1 MRYIIVP
8 VLAVLVIALALAA
21 GCTSAPAGSTAPGT
35 AQPAAGT
42 GSSALSQS
50 QAAVLAN
57 GTYAVNATIDT
68 ITVDRSNDGNHQV
81 NIYINAKN
89 AGTGPVQLQWY
100 SQLTAA
106 DGTTF
111 GGVGISHDG
120 SGAETN
126 TLGPGQAEEARDYVS
141 IDTNKEYS
149 KLENGATLTVYFT
162 TVPLEKE
169 SPASFTATW
178 KLPASVFT

>member
-1 MRYIIVP
+1 MRYTIVS
-8 VLAVLVIALALAA
+8 VLTVLVIAIALAA
-21 GCTSAPAGSTAPGT
+21 GCTSAPAGSTAAGT
-35 AQPAAGT
+35 AQPAPGT
-42 GSSALSQS
+42 GSSAIA
-50 QAAVLAN
+50 QAGTAVLTN

-68 ITVDRSNDGNHQV
+68 ISVDRSADGGHQV
-81 NIYINAKN
+81 NIYLNAKN

-141 IDTNKEYS
+141 IDTNKDYS
-149 KLENGATLTVYFT
+149 KLENGATLTVFFT
-162 TVPLEKE
+162 TEPLEKE
-169 SPASFTATW
+169 APASFTATW
-178 KLPASVFT
+178 KLPASVFP

>member
-8 VLAVLVIALALAA
+8 VLAVLIIALALAA
-21 GCTSAPAGSTAPGT
+21 GCTSAGSTAPGT

-50 QAAVLAN
+50 PTAVLTN

-120 SGAETN
+120 SGAVTN
-126 TLGPGQAEEARDYVS
+126 ILGPGQAEEARDYVS

-149 KLENGATLTVYFT
+149 KLGNGATLTVYFT
-162 TVPLEKE
+162 TEPLEKE
-169 SPASFTATW
+169 SPATFTATW